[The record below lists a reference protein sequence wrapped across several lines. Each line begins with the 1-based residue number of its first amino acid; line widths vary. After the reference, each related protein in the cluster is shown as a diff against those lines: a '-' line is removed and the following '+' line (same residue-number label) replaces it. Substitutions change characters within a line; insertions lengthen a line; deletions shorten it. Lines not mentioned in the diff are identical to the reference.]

1 MSLLQKTRRL
11 NKIQQRSGYEQI
23 QFDEVCKILSEE
35 LDCNVY
41 VISRKGKILGH
52 DHALAFTPVESYKN
66 LLRELQVPDD
76 YNEKLLS
83 VNETLTNLDST
94 HELVLNMEKGLD
106 LRNKMTTIIPV
117 IGNRERLGTL
127 VINLFDRQATDE
139 DLVLLEYSATI
150 MGIEIN
156 RQKQA
161 ELEVD
166 TRERQ
171 VVELALNTLS
181 YSEAEAVKHIFN
193 ELDGN
198 EGRLVASKIAD
209 QAGITRSV
217 IVNALR
223 KFESAGVIKSR
234 SLGMKGTHITV
245 LNDKLLEEMKR
256 RF

>member
-23 QFDEVCKILSEE
+23 QFDEVCKILAED
-35 LDCNVY
+35 LDCNLY
-41 VISRKGKILGH
+41 VISRKGRILGY
-52 DHALAFTPVESYKN
+52 DHALAFTPVEAYKN
-66 LLRELQVPDD
+66 LLRDKTVPED
-76 YNEKLLS
+76 YNERLLG
-83 VNETLTNLDST
+83 VTETVVNLDST
-94 HELVLNMEKGLD
+94 SDLVLNMEKGLD
-106 LRNKMTTIIPV
+106 LRHKTTTIIPI

-127 VINLFDRQATDE
+127 VVNMFERQATEE

-150 MGIEIN
+150 MGIEIH
-156 RQKQA
+156 REKQA
-161 ELEVD
+161 ELELD
-166 TRERQ
+166 TRKRQ

-245 LNDKLLEEMKR
+245 LNDKLLEELKR

>member
-23 QFDEVCKILSEE
+23 QFDEICKIISQE

-41 VISRKGKILGH
+41 VVSRKGQILGY
-52 DHALAFTPVESYKN
+52 DHALAFTPVDGYKN
-66 LLRELQVPDD
+66 LLNDLEIPEE
-76 YNEKLLS
+76 YNERLLS
-83 VNETLTNLDST
+83 VSDTMANLDST
-94 HELVLNMEKGLD
+94 SEFVLNIEKGLD
-106 LRNKMTTIIPV
+106 LRNKTTTIIPI

-127 VINLFDRQATDE
+127 VVNMFENQTTDE

-150 MGIEIN
+150 MGIEIH
-156 RQKQA
+156 REKQA
-161 ELEVD
+161 ELEID
-166 TRERQ
+166 TRKRQ

-209 QAGITRSV
+209 KAGITRSV

-245 LNDKLLEEMKR
+245 LNDKLLEELKR

>member
-23 QFDEVCKILSEE
+23 QFDEVCKILAED
-35 LDCNVY
+35 LDCNLY
-41 VISRKGKILGH
+41 VISRKGRILGY
-52 DHALAFTPVESYKN
+52 DHALAFTPVEAYKN
-66 LLRELQVPDD
+66 LLRDKTVPDE
-76 YNEKLLS
+76 YNERLLS
-83 VNETLTNLDST
+83 VSDTLVNLDST
-94 HELVLNMEKGLD
+94 SDLVLNMEKGLD
-106 LRNKMTTIIPV
+106 LRNKTTTIIPI

-127 VINLFDRQATDE
+127 VVNMFERQATEE

-150 MGIEIN
+150 MGIEIH
-156 RQKQA
+156 REKQS
-161 ELEVD
+161 ELEMD
-166 TRERQ
+166 TRKRQ

-245 LNDKLLEEMKR
+245 LNDKLLDELKR

>member
-23 QFDEVCKILSEE
+23 QFDEVCKILAED
-35 LDCNVY
+35 LDCNLY
-41 VISRKGKILGH
+41 VISRKGRILGY
-52 DHALAFTPVESYKN
+52 DHALAFTPVEAYKN
-66 LLRELQVPDD
+66 LLRDKTVPED
-76 YNEKLLS
+76 YNERLLG
-83 VNETLTNLDST
+83 VTETVVNLDST
-94 HELVLNMEKGLD
+94 SDLVLNMEKGLD
-106 LRNKMTTIIPV
+106 LRNKTTTIIPI

-127 VINLFDRQATDE
+127 VVNMFERQATEE

-150 MGIEIN
+150 MGIEIH
-156 RQKQA
+156 REKQA
-161 ELEVD
+161 ELELD
-166 TRERQ
+166 TRKRQ

-245 LNDKLLEEMKR
+245 LNDKLLEELKR

>member
-1 MSLLQKTRRL
+1 MSLLQKARRL

-23 QFDEVCKILSEE
+23 QFAEVCKILSEE

-41 VISRKGKILGH
+41 VISRKGRILGYE
-52 DHALAFTPVESYKN
+52 HALAFTPVDAYK
-66 LLRELQVPDD
+66 LVLQDLQMPEEH
-76 YNEKLLS
+76 NERLLS
-83 VNETLTNLDST
+83 AADTVTNLDSSD
-94 HELVLNMEKGLD
+94 ERVLNIEKGLD
-106 LRNKMTTIIPV
+106 LRKKSTTIIPIV
-117 IGNRERLGTL
+117 GNRERLGTL
-127 VINLFDRQATDE
+127 VVNMFENKATDE
-139 DLVLLEYSATI
+139 DLVLLEYAATI
-150 MGIEIN
+150 MGIEIH
-156 RQKQA
+156 REKQS

-181 YSEAEAVKHIFN
+181 YSEAEAVRHIFN

-209 QAGITRSV
+209 KAGITRSV

-245 LNDKLLEEMKR
+245 LNEKLLEELKKR
-256 RF
+256 T

>member
-23 QFDEVCKILSEE
+23 QFDEICNIISEE
-35 LDCNVY
+35 LDCNIY
-41 VISRKGKILGH
+41 VISRKGEILGY
-52 DHALAFTPVESYKN
+52 DHALAFTPVESYRN
-66 LLRELQVPDD
+66 LLNDLQIPDD

-83 VNETLTNLDST
+83 VPDTLVNLDSASD
-94 HELVLNMEKGLD
+94 LALNMEKGLD
-106 LRNKMTTIIPV
+106 LRKKVTTIIPI

-127 VINLFDRQATDE
+127 VVNMFENQATDE
-139 DLVLLEYSATI
+139 DLVLLEYAATI
-150 MGIEIN
+150 MGIEIH
-156 RQKQA
+156 REKQA
-161 ELEVD
+161 ELEID
-166 TRERQ
+166 TRKRQ

-181 YSEAEAVKHIFN
+181 YSEAEAVKHIFD
-193 ELDGN
+193 ELDGT

-209 QAGITRSV
+209 RAGITRSV

-234 SLGMKGTHITV
+234 SLGMKGTHITI
-245 LNDKLLEEMKR
+245 LNDKLLEELQR

>member
-66 LLRELQVPDD
+66 LLRELQVPED